1 MGQIIMDKIEK
12 TLLEL
17 GIPANLKGFAYIH
30 RALELLL
37 GDEKRYGGLH
47 HRLYRQ
53 IMVDFNVSE
62 SAVYAGM
69 RHAVT
74 AAFDNMPPAIQEK
87 YFGNSIAYQKGA
99 ATIKQFLYTLTRRL
113 RHDDEGR

>member
-17 GIPANLKGFAYIH
+17 GIPTSLKGFSYIH

-37 GDEKRYGGLH
+37 EDESRYSGLH

-53 IMVDFNVSE
+53 IMVDFDVSQA
-62 SAVYAGM
+62 AVEHGI

-74 AAFDNMPPAIQEK
+74 AAFDNMPPEIQEE
-87 YFGNSIAYQKGA
+87 YFGNSISYKKGT